1 MQLPLLVLL
10 LFSAI
15 QAIFS
20 QGNPA
25 LPSFINEIIE
35 EIEDKLPDVH
45 PEPEL
50 SKFSST
56 SPLPFINETLISP
69 PLLSNL

>member
-15 QAIFS
+15 QVIFS

-35 EIEDKLPDVH
+35 EIEDKLPDVD

-56 SPLPFINETLISP
+56 PTLPFTNKALISP
-69 PLLSNL
+69 LLLSNL